1 MKKVFVETV
10 EHNLNSIDKKMQYK
24 EILMKEFSS
33 DLIPKSNENVT
44 YTDKEVYSG
53 LRTDVY
59 EKHINSIEDKVLVY

>member
-1 MKKVFVETV
+1 
-10 EHNLNSIDKKMQYK
+10 MQYK
-24 EILMKEFSS
+24 ETLMKEFSS
-33 DLIPKSNENVT
+33 DLIRKSNENVT